1 MQHLLLNLICGS
13 VVAYA
18 EHRTQSVVM
27 RVLLRVLA
35 IAIAV
40 IVNRSKSVDVWKY
53 IWLSIVKDF
62 VF

>member
-18 EHRTQSVVM
+18 ERRTQSVVI
-27 RVLLRVLA
+27 RVPA

-53 IWLSIVKDF
+53 TWLSIVKDF